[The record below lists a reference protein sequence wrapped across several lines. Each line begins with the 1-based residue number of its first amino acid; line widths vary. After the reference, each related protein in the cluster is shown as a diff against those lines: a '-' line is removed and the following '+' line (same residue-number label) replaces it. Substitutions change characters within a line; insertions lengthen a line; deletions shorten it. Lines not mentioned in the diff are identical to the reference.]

1 MAIDPTELAGEQEAR
16 QRTALAGAPTE
27 FAKGPEREG
36 FEVAGLGRLLD
47 VLGSVGKTVTPP
59 LPGTATTPRALK
71 PKELLRAQKGVS
83 QPTGRVAQRLPT
95 PQEAGV
101 VPDPEQFSETA
112 TKRALAAQVL
122 SPEGVAEFERR
133 GLQTFK
139 PGEEFPTNVLEDAQ
153 QAIDAEKAEADAL
166 AIDVN
171 DVAQK
176 ALKAETRGFK
186 PETGVADEAVA
197 DDVLDRLSVKEKNIK
212 SLKDGGDFN
221 FDYLDTDE
229 DVQAVITAIGEVY
242 ADETVARTRGKIPN
256 DMSLIQA
263 RKVLANEIGFTEELL
278 ARKIGDRPL
287 VASEFLAARELLVR
301 SATKLE
307 DLARRIKTGKADA
320 GDRLKFRRQLAIHS
334 GIQLQL
340 KGAQTEAARALQSFQ
355 VRIDGEL
362 DATRFSEEA
371 QRLLQETGGEGVTD
385 AMADRLLKAGKKNG
399 LKGIN
404 EFASGGWWA
413 KTKQVVH
420 EAYLAGLLSSP
431 ATQVKNVVGG
441 ASFMLYQLPAEVISG
456 FYGMGVRG
464 LRTAA
469 GEKTLISEDQIYAQ
483 DALLRVK
490 GWADS
495 YRDALKAASIAWR
508 TEMPAGKSKLD
519 VEQYGVVAGQGE
531 TMFGKSLTEIG
542 KRMRIPFRLLLSADE
557 FVKTIS
563 QRGELYTSI
572 NRRYQYALRQGK
584 TEQEALDE
592 AGMVLLDPKAMAE
605 DLDYKAKFDTL
616 QTDLG
621 MFGKVAGQLQRTMV
635 GRFIIP
641 FVTAPTNSL
650 LRAMEYTPFSKSS
663 TDLLGLNG
671 SKAQQLAVGRLSVGS
686 ATMYTV
692 SQYAMNGQMTGGLPQ
707 DQKAREALPPGWQ
720 PYSFVIRGEGFP
732 EDKPLYNPFGVPNG
746 PLTYI
751 NYSGFEPVGAI
762 LGVTADAVQRANMTN
777 DPELQQN
784 YWHAALIA
792 TLEYYKELPM
802 LQGVADIVSF
812 MDGFDPAK
820 LARSYAESST
830 PIGLPNPLSSLQRM
844 FQRIADPTKV
854 RPRDDVEYY
863 TVEDV
868 EKIIEDADGNKQ
880 FQFARKDG
888 TPDYRVVGLP
898 KSNVGDNIIS
908 TFQFMNSLQAKD
920 SFFRD
925 ERDYNAVQYD
935 TFGEVKGSDEFSFAN
950 RPGAA
955 ILGNLSGLRLKE
967 GKDLQGYEREMI
979 RLYTMTN
986 KWPVNNPNRYKGLK
1000 LSYGAQSDLTNL
1012 AKNEITL
1019 SRSGFGPMDFR
1030 TTLEAITSSRQY
1042 QGLTDNERIS
1052 MLSAINQEF
1061 LQAGF
1066 AALIEM
1072 PGYENMRTAYEQIE
1086 ILKEEGRR

>member
-1 MAIDPTELAGEQEAR
+1 M
-16 QRTALAGAPTE
+16 
-27 FAKGPEREG
+27 
-36 FEVAGLGRLLD
+36 
-47 VLGSVGKTVTPP
+47 
-59 LPGTATTPRALK
+59 
-71 PKELLRAQKGVS
+71 
-83 QPTGRVAQRLPT
+83 
-95 PQEAGV
+95 
-101 VPDPEQFSETA
+101 
-112 TKRALAAQVL
+112 
-122 SPEGVAEFERR
+122 
-133 GLQTFK
+133 
-139 PGEEFPTNVLEDAQ
+139 
-153 QAIDAEKAEADAL
+153 
-166 AIDVN
+166 
-171 DVAQK
+171 
-176 ALKAETRGFK
+176 
-186 PETGVADEAVA
+186 
-197 DDVLDRLSVKEKNIK
+197 
-212 SLKDGGDFN
+212 
-221 FDYLDTDE
+221 
-229 DVQAVITAIGEVY
+229 
-242 ADETVARTRGKIPN
+242 
-256 DMSLIQA
+256 
-263 RKVLANEIGFTEELL
+263 LANEIGFAEGLL

-385 AMADRLLKAGKKNG
+385 AMADRLLKAGKENG

-707 DQKAREALPPGWQ
+707 DKKAREAL
-720 PYSFVIRGEGFP
+720 R
-732 EDKPLYNPFGVPNG
+732 
-746 PLTYI
+746 
-751 NYSGFEPVGAI
+751 
-762 LGVTADAVQRANMTN
+762 R
-777 DPELQQN
+777 
-784 YWHAALIA
+784 
-792 TLEYYKELPM
+792 
-802 LQGVADIVSF
+802 
-812 MDGFDPAK
+812 
-820 LARSYAESST
+820 
-830 PIGLPNPLSSLQRM
+830 
-844 FQRIADPTKV
+844 
-854 RPRDDVEYY
+854 
-863 TVEDV
+863 
-868 EKIIEDADGNKQ
+868 DGNHI
-880 FQFARKDG
+880 A
-888 TPDYRVVGLP
+888 L
-898 KSNVGDNIIS
+898 
-908 TFQFMNSLQAKD
+908 L
-920 SFFRD
+920 
-925 ERDYNAVQYD
+925 
-935 TFGEVKGSDEFSFAN
+935 
-950 RPGAA
+950 
-955 ILGNLSGLRLKE
+955 
-967 GKDLQGYEREMI
+967 
-979 RLYTMTN
+979 
-986 KWPVNNPNRYKGLK
+986 
-1000 LSYGAQSDLTNL
+1000 
-1012 AKNEITL
+1012 
-1019 SRSGFGPMDFR
+1019 
-1030 TTLEAITSSRQY
+1030 
-1042 QGLTDNERIS
+1042 
-1052 MLSAINQEF
+1052 
-1061 LQAGF
+1061 F
-1066 AALIEM
+1066 AARVSQKTSRCTIHLAFQT
-1072 PGYENMRTAYEQIE
+1072 G
-1086 ILKEEGRR
+1086 L